1 MNTPTAPKVVVI
13 GGGPA
18 GLMAAEAL
26 SAAGASV
33 TVHDRMPSFGRKFL
47 MAGRGGLNLTHS
59 EPQDRFIRRYGPASE
74 RLRGVIDAF
83 PPKALVRW
91 AEDLGQPTFVGS
103 SGRVFPKAM
112 KASPLLREWLKR
124 LEAQGVAFR
133 LRSTWAGW
141 TEAGALAF
149 TGPAGEET
157 VQADAVILALGGGS
171 WAKLGSDGRW
181 TTTLQ
186 AAGARIAPFRPSNVG
201 FIVSWSD
208 VFKERFAG
216 TPLKAVGLSFG
227 VRQVKGEIML
237 SAYGLEG
244 GGIYALSSPLR
255 DVVEGQGRA
264 VVEIDLRPDLS
275 AAQLENKLARGR
287 KGESVA
293 NLLRKTLNL
302 SPAAIGLL
310 REACG
315 LNLPSSPAALSALI
329 KAAPVTLTGC
339 APMDRAISTAGG
351 VSFDSVDDE
360 LMLKARPGVFLAG
373 EMLDW
378 EAPTGGYL
386 LQACFATGRAAALGA
401 LAYLKK
407 R

>member
-1 MNTPTAPKVVVI
+1 MSSSSPSKVAVI

-18 GLMAAEAL
+18 GLMAAEVL
-26 SAAGASV
+26 SSAGASV
-33 TVHDRMPSFGRKFL
+33 TVYDRMPSLGRKFL

-59 EPQDRFIRRYGPASE
+59 EPLDRFLRRYGPATE
-74 RLRGVIDAF
+74 RLRGMIEAF
-83 PPKALVRW
+83 PPKALIKW
-91 AEDLGQPTFVGS
+91 AEGLGQQTFVGS

-112 KASPLLREWLKR
+112 KASPLLREWLKQ

-133 LRSTWAGW
+133 PRRTWTGW
-141 TEAGALAF
+141 TD
-149 TGPAGEET
+149 AGELKFAGPEGDE
-157 VQADAVILALGGGS
+157 VVRADAVIMALGGGS

-181 TTTLQ
+181 TT
-186 AAGARIAPFRPSNVG
+186 AFEGAGARITPFRPSNVG
-201 FIVSWSD
+201 FLVPWSE

-216 TPLKAVGLSFG
+216 TPLKAVGLTFAG
-227 VRQVKGEIML
+227 RQVKGEIML

-244 GGIYALSSPLR
+244 GGIYALSSALR
-255 DVVEGQGRA
+255 DAVEGQGEA
-264 VVEIDLRPDLS
+264 VLEIDLRPDLS
-275 AAQLENKLARGR
+275 AGQIENKLARGR

-293 NLLRKTLNL
+293 NLLRKALNL

-315 LNLPSSPAALSALI
+315 VNLPATPTALAALV
-329 KAAPVTLTGC
+329 KAAPVKLTGC

-351 VSFDSVDDE
+351 VSLDSVNAD

-386 LQACFATGRAAALGA
+386 LQASFATGRAAALGV
-401 LAYLKK
+401 LAYL
-407 R
+407 RN

>member
-1 MNTPTAPKVVVI
+1 MNTTTAPKVVVI

-18 GLMAAEAL
+18 GLMAAEVL
-26 SAAGASV
+26 SAAGVSV
-33 TVHDRMPSFGRKFL
+33 TVHDRMPSLGRKFL

-74 RLRGVIDAF
+74 RLRGMIDAF

-124 LEAQGVAFR
+124 LEAQGVMFR

-141 TEAGALAF
+141 TEAGDLTF
-149 TGPAGEET
+149 MGQAGEEI
-157 VQADAVILALGGGS
+157 VRADAVILALGGGS

-201 FIVSWSD
+201 FTVFWSD

-216 TPLKAVGLSFG
+216 TPLKAVGLSFDG
-227 VRQVKGEIML
+227 RQVKGEIML

-255 DVVEGQGRA
+255 DRVEGQGSA

-315 LNLPSSPAALSALI
+315 LNLPASPAALSALI

-339 APMDRAISTAGG
+339 AKMDRAISTAGG
-351 VSFDSVDDE
+351 VGFDSVDDE
-360 LMLKARPGVFLAG
+360 LMLKALPGVFLAG

-386 LQACFATGRAAALGA
+386 LQACFATGRAAAQGA
-401 LAYLKK
+401 LAYLKNG
-407 R
+407 

>member
-18 GLMAAEAL
+18 GLMAAEVL
-26 SAAGASV
+26 SAAGVSV
-33 TVHDRMPSFGRKFL
+33 TVHDRMPSLGRKFL

-74 RLRGVIDAF
+74 RLRGMIDSF
-83 PPKALVRW
+83 SPKALVRW
-91 AEDLGQPTFVGS
+91 AEDLGQSTFVGS

-124 LEAQGVAFR
+124 LEAQGVVFR

-149 TGPAGEET
+149 TGLAGEET

-181 TTTLQ
+181 TMTLQ
-186 AAGARIAPFRPSNVG
+186 AVGARIARFRPSNVG
-201 FIVSWSD
+201 FTVSWSD

-227 VRQVKGEIML
+227 GRQVKGEIML

-255 DVVEGQGRA
+255 DAVEWQGRA

-310 REACG
+310 REACD

-351 VSFDSVDDE
+351 VGFDSVDDE

-386 LQACFATGRAAALGA
+386 LQACFATGRAAAQGA

-407 R
+407 T